1 MKKKEKKV
9 KKVKKIN
16 PPKKAL
22 SIQTKINA
30 LAFGIILLFSAMIAV
45 VTVRMNAYNMQY
57 RSALESISMITYISE
72 NSSKMVSTLGSLCSF
87 NSEIESSGYNEMTEL
102 MEKYIVDIY
111 DNIGD
116 RDIYASNRSACEMF
130 AVDVEK
136 YTSAYHNLVDACGGE
151 KFSKEGAEYLDEMEL
166 EVPFLKNNA
175 ATLLSA
181 EIVRSED
188 LQNEI
193 QSAMHNLVVLI
204 IIVSS
209 SIAIAS
215 IVIALMVSRGITKPL
230 KEVKNRVVIM
240 ADGDLTFED
249 IRVKS
254 LDEVGEVAVA
264 LNKMKSSLVGVIGT
278 VASSIES
285 LREAMDSVTT
295 SMDENTAGSNRIAES
310 VMDMYDKLQAQQ
322 TEVVNVAG
330 QIEEMERIAAIVV
343 DNAGK
348 ISANSNSTIENAEN
362 GVMQLDS
369 YIEQTDKI
377 NVAISEVSSIFAS
390 FSENAVKMADSLKS
404 ITDIATQTN
413 LLSLNASIEAAR
425 AGEAG
430 RGFAVVAGEIRKLA
444 DDSNRTALEIG
455 DMISAIQSESEIM
468 NQKLKESVRQLE
480 YGNSLTTQTKNNLSI
495 IKQGTVEVGD
505 NVNDII
511 AQLNVLN
518 GKINATAECTN
529 VIKEAA
535 GSSVLE
541 IDDINAVVA
550 EESANIES
558 VSQTSAGLL
567 KLTGSLEREINNFKL
582 TTESD
587 IVDDNMENET
597 LVKQVDDDMQYSMV

>member
-1 MKKKEKKV
+1 MKRKEKKT
-9 KKVKKIN
+9 N
-16 PPKKAL
+16 TPKKTV
-22 SIQTKINA
+22 SIQTKINV
-30 LAFGIILLFSAMIAV
+30 LAFGIILLFSAMIAT
-45 VTVRMNAYNMQY
+45 VTVQMNAYNMQY
-57 RSALESISMITYISE
+57 RKALESISMITYISE

-130 AVDVEK
+130 AMNVEK
-136 YTSAYHNLVDACGGE
+136 YTGAYHNMVDVCGGE
-151 KFSKEGAEYLDEMEL
+151 KFSKEGVTYLDEMEK

-193 QSAMHNLVVLI
+193 QSAMHNLVMLI
-204 IIVSS
+204 IIIST

-230 KEVKNRVVIM
+230 KEVKERVVIM

-249 IRVKS
+249 IEVKS
-254 LDEVGEVAVA
+254 LDEVGEVAIA

-278 VASSIES
+278 VAASVVS

-322 TEVVNVAG
+322 TEVVNVAS
-330 QIEEMERIAAIVV
+330 QIEEMERIAAIIV

-348 ISANSNSTIENAEN
+348 ISNNSKYTIENAEN

-369 YIEQTDKI
+369 FVEQIEKI
-377 NVAISEVSSIFAS
+377 NVAISEVSSIFIS
-390 FSENAVKMADSLKS
+390 FNENAVKMANSLES

-430 RGFAVVAGEIRKLA
+430 KGFAVVADEIRKLA
-444 DDSNRTALEIG
+444 DDSNRTAMEIG
-455 DMISAIQSESEIM
+455 DMITVIQNESEIM
-468 NQKLKESVRQLE
+468 NQKLKESVEQLE
-480 YGNSLTTQTKNNLSI
+480 YGNSLTNQTKQNLSI

-511 AQLNVLN
+511 EQLNVLN
-518 GKINATAECTN
+518 GKINVTVDCTN
-529 VIKEAA
+529 IIKEAA

-558 VSQTSAGLL
+558 VSQTSSDLL
-567 KLTGSLEREINNFKL
+567 ELTGSLENEINNFKL
-582 TTESD
+582 AVEYDSFD
-587 IVDDNMENET
+587 CDDNIINE
-597 LVKQVDDDMQYSMV
+597 